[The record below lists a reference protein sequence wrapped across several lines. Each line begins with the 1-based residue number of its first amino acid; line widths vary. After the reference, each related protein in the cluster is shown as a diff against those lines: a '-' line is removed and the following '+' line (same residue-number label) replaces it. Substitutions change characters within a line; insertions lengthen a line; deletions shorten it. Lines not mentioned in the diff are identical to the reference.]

1 MSSNLWSLFIID
13 GLITTSTVTNIN
25 YEVVTSS
32 TYIFTITVSDTKDLT
47 SQNMSITI
55 ADVNEPPVFTKTTY
69 VLTTDEAAVG

>member
-1 MSSNLWSLFIID
+1 M
-13 GLITTSTVTNIN
+13 TNIN
-25 YEVVTSS
+25 YEVLTSV

-55 ADVNEPPVFTKTTY
+55 ADVNEAPVFTKMTY

>member
-25 YEVVTSS
+25 YEVVTSA